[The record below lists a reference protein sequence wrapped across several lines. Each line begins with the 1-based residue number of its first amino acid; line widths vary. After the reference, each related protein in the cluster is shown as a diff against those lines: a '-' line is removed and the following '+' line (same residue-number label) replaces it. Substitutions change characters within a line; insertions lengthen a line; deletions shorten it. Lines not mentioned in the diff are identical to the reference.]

1 MTDVN
6 LLKRVALILAVSLS
20 LLLIFFL
27 SAGST
32 GVFVYQGF

>member
-1 MTDVN
+1 MRLPTAGTIAAYAV
-6 LLKRVALILAVSLS
+6 LLV
-20 LLLIFFL
+20 LLFFL

>member
-1 MTDVN
+1 MPLRTGV
-6 LLKRVALILAVSLS
+6 KIAGYA
-20 LLLIFFL
+20 LLIVMLFFL

>member
-1 MTDVN
+1 MYSRS
-6 LLKRVALILAVSLS
+6 LQRVAVMIGYAIVIV
-20 LLLIFFL
+20 LLFFL

>member
-1 MTDVN
+1 MRVPAGVTIAVYAV
-6 LLKRVALILAVSLS
+6 LLVVL
-20 LLLIFFL
+20 FFL